1 MDRKNIDWLLDKQIS
16 NNLVETVSF
25 VKILWILIFKKTV
38 VDILFIVVVPCVL
51 VTC

>member
-1 MDRKNIDWLLDKQIS
+1 MDSKHFDWLLDKQIS
-16 NNLVETVSF
+16 NNLVEAVS
-25 VKILWILIFKKTV
+25 VLKIVWILIFKKTV